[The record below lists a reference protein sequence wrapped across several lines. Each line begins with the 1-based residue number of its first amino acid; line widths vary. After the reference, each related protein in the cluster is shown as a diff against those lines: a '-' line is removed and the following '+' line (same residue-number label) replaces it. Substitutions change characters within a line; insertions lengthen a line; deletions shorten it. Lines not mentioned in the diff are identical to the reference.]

1 MILSEKR
8 SYCTMHLLAQT
19 LTIARWEVKRSL
31 TMMRRDVLPVSI
43 VLFILLI
50 AVTGFAAQN
59 GMHLQDRLYT
69 IGVDDP
75 VLAGVFTGD
84 ARFTVATLPV
94 DTLLQGTGGYD
105 LVVTRGEAVPAPTER
120 GRAALLTLSRDY
132 SRYVNAVYTSQPDL
146 FAAYPL
152 WIDLQSV
159 KSELDF
165 VATQSG
171 QQVAA
176 APRADRMPVPEGT
189 VVQVSTPPAGID
201 IAPDQLRQQ
210 VASGSDQNDQ
220 VARYSDLLS
229 KKGVQQQGDFKIP
242 SQISPPL
249 PFDSII
255 LVFVFIFPLYFT
267 SQFFMMS
274 IMNERVERRGE
285 PLLSTPVHP
294 VAIILGK
301 ALPYLLT
308 MFLTATVLLLLMH
321 ASLLI
326 LAALFPVIL
335 FFLAS
340 ALIIG
345 MVARSYKELSF
356 VSIFFSTM
364 ATSYLFF
371 PSIFAN
377 VHVVSLIS
385 PLTLIVLSMQGDGFT
400 LADYGYST
408 ILFYLTSLV
417 LFYIGVVNFGEEQLF
432 SQHRLLPRVREFI
445 GTALSKKRPYL
456 SLFLLNLLLIPFV
469 FMAQMMTLVLFF
481 NLPMPYSLV
490 LLIITAAF
498 IEELVKSIGLV
509 AFLAVLPDL
518 FTWKRL
524 VPAAAVTALGFLVGE
539 KLLLLVTLTQ
549 ITESVFGSALFTSL
563 QVLWMPLLLHFTGV
577 LIVGASLKA
586 GGKRGYIPGL
596 VLATAV
602 HTLYNLVLIMGW
614 SW

>member
-1 MILSEKR
+1 
-8 SYCTMHLLAQT
+8 MHLLAQT

-43 VLFILLI
+43 VLFVLMI
-50 AVTGFAAQN
+50 AVTGFAAQS
-59 GMHLQDRLYT
+59 GMHLQDRMYT

-75 VLAGVFTGD
+75 VMAGVFAGD
-84 ARFTVATLPV
+84 ARFTVVTIPAG
-94 DTLLQGTGGYD
+94 TLLQGTGGYD
-105 LVVTRGEAVPAPTER
+105 LIVTRGQATPAPTQR

-152 WIDLQSV
+152 WVDLQSV
-159 KSELDF
+159 KSQLDF
-165 VATQSG
+165 IATQSG

-176 APRADRMPVPEGT
+176 APRADRIPVPEGT
-189 VVQVSTPPAGID
+189 VVQVSTPSAGID

-229 KKGVQQQGDFKIP
+229 KKGVQEQGDFKVP

-285 PLLSTPVHP
+285 PLLSTPIHP
-294 VAIILGK
+294 AAIILGK
-301 ALPYLLT
+301 ALPYLLS
-308 MFLTATVLLLLMH
+308 MLLTATVLLLLMN

-326 LAALFPVIL
+326 LAALFSVIL

-356 VSIFFSTM
+356 VSIFFSTIV
-364 ATSYLFF
+364 TSYLFF

-408 ILFYLTSLV
+408 TLFYLTSV
-417 LFYIGVVNFGEEQLF
+417 ILFYIGVVNFGEEQLF
-432 SQHRLLPRVREFI
+432 SQHRLLPRIREFV
-445 GTALSKKRPYL
+445 GTALSKKRPFL
-456 SLFLLNLLLIPFV
+456 SLFLLNLFLIPFV
-469 FMAQMMTLVLFF
+469 FMAQMMTLVFFF

-490 LLIITAAF
+490 LLIIAAAF
-498 IEELVKSIGLV
+498 IEELVKSIGLL
-509 AFLAVLPDL
+509 AFLPVLPDL
-518 FTWKRL
+518 FTWRRL
-524 VPAAAVTALGFLVGE
+524 VPAAAATALGFLAGE

-549 ITESVFGSALFTSL
+549 ITESVFGSILFTSL

-577 LIVGASLKA
+577 LIVGASLKL
-586 GGKRGYIPGL
+586 GGRRGYIPGL
-596 VLATAV
+596 LLATAV
-602 HTLYNLVLIMGW
+602 HSLYNLVLIMGW
-614 SW
+614 SL

>member
-1 MILSEKR
+1 
-8 SYCTMHLLAQT
+8 MHLLAQT

-31 TMMRRDVLPVSI
+31 TMMRRDVLPLSI
-43 VLFILLI
+43 VLFVLMI
-50 AVTGFAAQN
+50 AVTGFAAQS
-59 GMHLQDRLYT
+59 GMHLQDRMYT

-75 VLAGVFTGD
+75 VLAGVFAGD
-84 ARFTVATLPV
+84 ARFTVETIPAGTM
-94 DTLLQGTGGYD
+94 LQGTGGYD
-105 LVVTRGEAVPAPTER
+105 LAVTRGQAVSAPTQR

-152 WIDLQSV
+152 WIDLQTV
-159 KSELDF
+159 KSQLDF

-176 APRADRMPVPEGT
+176 APRADRLPVPEGT
-189 VVQVSTPPAGID
+189 VVQVSTPPAGIGTD
-201 IAPDQLRQQ
+201 TDQLRQQ

-220 VARYSDLLS
+220 VARYSNLLS
-229 KKGVQQQGDFKIP
+229 AKGVQQQDGDFKVP

-301 ALPYLLT
+301 ALPYLLS
-308 MFLTATVLLLLMH
+308 MFLVATVLLLLMH

-340 ALIIG
+340 AMIIG

-356 VSIFFSTM
+356 VSIFFSTI

-408 ILFYLTSLV
+408 VLFYLTSV
-417 LFYIGVVNFGEEQLF
+417 ILFYIGVVNFGEEQLF
-432 SQHRLLPRVREFI
+432 SQHRLLPRIREFV
-445 GTALSKKRPYL
+445 GTALSKKRPFL
-456 SLFLLNLLLIPFV
+456 SLFLLNLFLIPFV
-469 FMAQMMTLVLFF
+469 FMAQMMTLVFFF

-490 LLIITAAF
+490 LLIVAAAF
-498 IEELVKSIGLV
+498 IEELVKSIGLL
-509 AFLAVLPDL
+509 AFLPVLPDL
-518 FTWKRL
+518 FTWRRL
-524 VPAAAVTALGFLVGE
+524 IPAAAVTALGFLAGE

-549 ITESVFGSALFTSL
+549 ITESVFGSVLFTSL

-577 LIVGASLKA
+577 LIVGASLKM
-586 GGKRGYIPGL
+586 GGKRWYIPGL
-596 VLATAV
+596 LLATGI

-614 SW
+614 SL

>member
-1 MILSEKR
+1 
-8 SYCTMHLLAQT
+8 MHLLTQT
-19 LTIARWEVKRSL
+19 LTIARWEVKRSM

-43 VLFILLI
+43 VLFVLLI
-50 AVTGFAAQN
+50 AVTGFAAQS

-75 VLAGVFTGD
+75 VLAGVFAGD
-84 ARFTVATLPV
+84 ARFTVVTIPAG
-94 DTLLQGTGGYD
+94 TLLQGTGGYD
-105 LVVTRGEAVPAPTER
+105 LIVTRGQATPAPTQR

-301 ALPYLLT
+301 ALPYLLS
-308 MFLTATVLLLLMH
+308 MFGAATVLLLWMH
-321 ASLLI
+321 ASLVI

-408 ILFYLTSLV
+408 ILFYLTSFI

-456 SLFLLNLLLIPFV
+456 SLFLLNLFLIPFV

-498 IEELVKSIGLV
+498 IEELAKSIGLV
-509 AFLAVLPDL
+509 ALLPILPDL
-518 FTWKRL
+518 FTWRKL
-524 VPAAAVTALGFLVGE
+524 VPAAAVTALGFLAGE
-539 KLLLLVTLTQ
+539 KLLLLATLAQ
-549 ITESVFGSALFTSL
+549 ITESVFGSILFTSL

-577 LIVGASLKA
+577 LIVGASLKL
-586 GGKRGYIPGL
+586 GGRRGYIPGL

-602 HTLYNLVLIMGW
+602 HSLYNLVLIMGW
-614 SW
+614 SL

>member
-1 MILSEKR
+1 
-8 SYCTMHLLAQT
+8 MHLLAQT

-31 TMMRRDVLPVSI
+31 TMMRRDVLPLSI
-43 VLFILLI
+43 VLFILLV

-59 GMHLQDRLYT
+59 GMHLQDKLYT

-75 VLAGVFTGD
+75 VLADVFAGD
-84 ARFTVATLPV
+84 TRFTVETLP
-94 DTLLQGTGGYD
+94 TGTSLTGTGGYD
-105 LVVTRGEAVPAPTER
+105 LIVTRGQATSAPTQR

-132 SRYVNAVYTSQPDL
+132 SRYVNAVYTNQPDL

-152 WIDLQSV
+152 WIDLQNV
-159 KSELDF
+159 RSELDF

-176 APRADRMPVPEGT
+176 PPPAGQPVPEGT
-189 VVQVSTPPAGID
+189 VVQVATPPAAID

-210 VASGSDQNDQ
+210 VASSSDQNDQ
-220 VARYSDLLS
+220 VARYSNILTS
-229 KKGVQQQGDFKIP
+229 KGVQQQEANVKIP

-255 LVFVFIFPLYFT
+255 LIFVFIFPLYFT

-285 PLLSTPVHP
+285 PLLSTPIHP

-301 ALPYLLT
+301 ALPYLLL
-308 MFLTATVLLLLMH
+308 MFLAATVLLLVLH
-321 ASLLI
+321 ASLVI

-340 ALIIG
+340 AMIIG
-345 MVARSYKELSF
+345 MIARSYKELSF
-356 VSIFFSTM
+356 ISIFFSTI

-417 LFYIGVVNFGEEQLF
+417 LFYIGIVNFGEEQLF
-432 SQHRLLPRVREFI
+432 SQHRLVPRVREFI

-490 LLIITAAF
+490 LLIIAAAF

-509 AFLAVLPDL
+509 AFRTVLPDL
-518 FTWKRL
+518 FTWRRL
-524 VPAAAVTALGFLVGE
+524 IPAAAVTAVGFLVGE

-549 ITESVFGSALFTSL
+549 ITESIFGSVLFTSL
-563 QVLWMPLLLHFTGV
+563 QVLWMPLLLHFTCV
-577 LIVGASLKA
+577 LIVGVSLKV

-614 SW
+614 SL